1 MPQVIVEG
9 QAATA
14 RSMGKSDTG
23 ALRTSYAGSPIHSGD
38 YTDAKAKAEMRTLL
52 LSTVTVPGDGDFDL
66 TFSGAPNLGDVAH
79 GGTGGQP
86 ASPYVPNPASSPTG
100 LAADQ
105 PAAPEG
111 FGAEA
116 RTIGYGSGPTA
127 DAADRNP
134 TITSPA
140 NVEKGISRVS

>member
-14 RSMGKSDTG
+14 RGMGRSDTG
-23 ALRTSYAGSPIHSGD
+23 ALRTAFAGSPIHSGD
-38 YTDAKAKAEMRTLL
+38 YTDAKAK
-52 LSTVTVPGDGDFDL
+52 DFDL
-66 TFSGAPNLGDVAH
+66 TFSGAPNLSDVEH
-79 GGTGGQP
+79 GGSGGQP

-105 PAAPEG
+105 PAAPDG

-134 TITSPA
+134 TVTSPV